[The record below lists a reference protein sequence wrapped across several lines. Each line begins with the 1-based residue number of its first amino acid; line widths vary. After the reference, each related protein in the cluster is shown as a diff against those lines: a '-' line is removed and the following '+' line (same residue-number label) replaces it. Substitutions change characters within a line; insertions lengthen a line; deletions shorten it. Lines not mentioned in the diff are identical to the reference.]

1 MLVFQIARIDD
12 CKVGFSQSLLGNFY
26 EWKNLFFLLNFMDD
40 LHFTGLALERS
51 LLLSDYGASSSNL
64 ESRLGCSSYSMMA
77 GSFCWLL
84 F

>member
-40 LHFTGLALERS
+40 LDWFAVAFELCFYFWFG
-51 LLLSDYGASSSNL
+51 D
-64 ESRLGCSSYSMMA
+64 
-77 GSFCWLL
+77 
-84 F
+84 